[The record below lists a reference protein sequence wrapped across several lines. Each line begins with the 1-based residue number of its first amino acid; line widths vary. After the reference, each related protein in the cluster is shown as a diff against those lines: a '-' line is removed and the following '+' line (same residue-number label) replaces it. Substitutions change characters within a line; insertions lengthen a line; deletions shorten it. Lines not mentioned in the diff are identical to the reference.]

1 MRKLFLLLIS
11 CGIISL
17 SDLVAQPVDYTND
30 NNITYRNSNIFGGG
44 LSLGYYNYGYIG
56 SRSIGFPPLYAYV
69 ETGLHD
75 KITGGPFIAFGKW
88 NYRYTGFAQPYN
100 YTWSFTDV
108 GARGSLHL
116 SGFIN
121 DTFGADINENKTDWY
136 VTLLL
141 GLEYRRYTTETI
153 VLDDNYSNSIHL
165 LFGPLAGVRLY
176 FTDYFAVFFEA
187 GRGSL
192 GILSVGLSLKL

>member
-1 MRKLFLLLIS
+1 MRKLFLLLIFS
-11 CGIISL
+11 GVISL

-30 NNITYRNSNIFGGG
+30 NNITYRNSNIFGAG

-56 SRSIGFPPLYAYV
+56 SRSIGFLPVFAYV
-69 ETGLHD
+69 ETGLLD
-75 KITGGPFIAFGKW
+75 NITAGPFIGFGRW

-100 YTWSFTDV
+100 YSWSFTDV

-121 DTFGADINENKTDWY
+121 DTFDADIDENRTDWY
-136 VTLLL
+136 FTVIL
-141 GLEYRRYTTETI
+141 GLEYRRYSTETAD
-153 VLDDNYSNSIHL
+153 LDDNYSNSIHL
-165 LFGPLAGVRLY
+165 LFGPLAGVRYY
-176 FTDYFAVFFEA
+176 FTDYFAGFVEA

-192 GILSVGLSLKL
+192 GVLSLGLSLKL